1 METAVDMTPVDIG
14 TLIALAG
21 MLWKMT
27 QDRAAH
33 AEEMGRLKQQVVS
46 LEARAS
52 GYDARFASVERKL
65 ETLIEAVA
73 RIEATLDASRSY
85 QPRTPIPHRRD
96 N

>member
-1 METAVDMTPVDIG
+1 MDMSPIDIG
-14 TLIALAG
+14 TLVALVA

-27 QDRAAH
+27 QDKAAH
-33 AEEMGRLKQQVVS
+33 AEQMGRLKQQVLS

-52 GYDARFASVERKL
+52 GYDARFTSVERKL

-73 RIEATLDASRSY
+73 RIEATLEASRNY
-85 QPRTPIPHRRD
+85 QARTPIPHRRD

>member
-1 METAVDMTPVDIG
+1 MDMTPVDIG
-14 TLIALAG
+14 TLVALVA

-27 QDRAAH
+27 QDKAAH
-33 AEEMGRLKQQVVS
+33 AEQMGRLKQQVLS

-52 GYDARFASVERKL
+52 GYDAKFASVERKL

-73 RIEATLDASRSY
+73 RIEATLETQRNY

>member
-1 METAVDMTPVDIG
+1 MTPVDIG